1 MLLAC
6 AVAAA
11 PLTHPVAVDSTALQ
25 GGESN
30 PFLIQHAT
38 DGLCLL
44 GDSSFKRCGIDTLW
58 FRSGLPGEYR
68 IHQRPVEVDSSEQA
82 GMCLGRK
89 SPDSLNTSLKR
100 VLCTSAASHSCSN
113 WHMRCWCAVLA
124 QVIDYRLLSA
134 AYAGTASWEL
144 DGDAENGYHLSA
156 LNGKSCLVRQR
167 DNAVMMDCNTAAKE
181 GG

>member
-1 MLLAC
+1 MRPRSCCCYVQCALLLAC

-11 PLTHPVAVDSTALQ
+11 PLTHPVAVDPTALQ

-100 VLCTSAASHSCSN
+100 VLCTSA
-113 WHMRCWCAVLA
+113 
-124 QVIDYRLLSA
+124 
-134 AYAGTASWEL
+134 GT
-144 DGDAENGYHLSA
+144 
-156 LNGKSCLVRQR
+156 
-167 DNAVMMDCNTAAKE
+167 
-181 GG
+181 